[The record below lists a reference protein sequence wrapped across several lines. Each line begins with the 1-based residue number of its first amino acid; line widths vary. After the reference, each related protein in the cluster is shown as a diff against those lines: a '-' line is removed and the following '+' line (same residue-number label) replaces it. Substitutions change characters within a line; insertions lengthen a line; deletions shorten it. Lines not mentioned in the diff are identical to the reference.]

1 MKQSH
6 DTEPNHPVRIFRQGA
21 SHTLELNRPRAFNSL
36 DPETVH
42 LLHERLREAREDES
56 CRFVIICGAGERGFC
71 AGGDIKHM
79 ARRMQEGRLQG
90 VLDFLAAEYA
100 MDHAVHRFPKPVVVL
115 AHGVT
120 MGGGIGIAAGADAVV
135 ATKSTRMAMPESRIG
150 FFPDVGAT
158 GWLFA
163 KCPPGYPEFLG
174 LTGYELRGSDS
185 VRLGLATHLVEQESL
200 PDMLDRLQQLDPG
213 RLPSDTQALRALLA
227 GELERFADHEIP
239 VAPDLDAWVREYFA
253 GQQSVQAVR
262 DGLASCSLQQDL
274 CRFVFSEFTSRSP
287 TALVLTLFLL
297 RRNEKRPLE
306 EVFEADLQ
314 AARFMLSH
322 HDFLEGVR
330 ARLLDKDNDPKWDPA
345 EIEAVDLQGLDL

>member
-1 MKQSH
+1 
-6 DTEPNHPVRIFRQGA
+6 
-21 SHTLELNRPRAFNSL
+21 
-36 DPETVH
+36 
-42 LLHERLREAREDES
+42 
-56 CRFVIICGAGERGFC
+56 
-71 AGGDIKHM
+71 
-79 ARRMQEGRLQG
+79 
-90 VLDFLAAEYA
+90 
-100 MDHAVHRFPKPVVVL
+100 MDRAVHRFPKPVVVL

-163 KCPPGYPEFLG
+163 KCPVGYPEFLG
-174 LTGYELRGSDS
+174 LTGYEVRGGDC
-185 VRLGLATHLVEQESL
+185 VRLGLATHLVGQESL
-200 PDMLDRLQQLDPG
+200 LDLLDRLQQLDPG
-213 RLPSDTQALRALLA
+213 RLPSDPQALRAFLA

-239 VAPDLDAWVREYFA
+239 AAPDLDAWVREYFA

>member
-1 MKQSH
+1 
-6 DTEPNHPVRIFRQGA
+6 
-21 SHTLELNRPRAFNSL
+21 
-36 DPETVH
+36 
-42 LLHERLREAREDES
+42 
-56 CRFVIICGAGERGFC
+56 
-71 AGGDIKHM
+71 
-79 ARRMQEGRLQG
+79 
-90 VLDFLAAEYA
+90 
-100 MDHAVHRFPKPVVVL
+100 
-115 AHGVT
+115 
-120 MGGGIGIAAGADAVV
+120 
-135 ATKSTRMAMPESRIG
+135 
-150 FFPDVGAT
+150 
-158 GWLFA
+158 
-163 KCPPGYPEFLG
+163 
-174 LTGYELRGSDS
+174 LTGYEVRGGDC
-185 VRLGLATHLVEQESL
+185 VRLGLATHLVGQESL
-200 PDMLDRLQQLDPG
+200 LDLLDRLQQLDPG
-213 RLPSDTQALRALLA
+213 RLPSDPQALRAFLA

-239 VAPDLDAWVREYFA
+239 AAPDLDAWVREYFA